1 MYLLHSSNYDLC
13 IGGEAADV
21 LLTYTTPTASRALR
35 GPVFEVDGADLLP
48 RFSAVSLVSEIP
60 LNDDVTEYAVDAVY
74 ADHPSLTLRVL
85 LRVGKGSPILKF
97 KYQLL
102 GDGVARLTKAHGEKL
117 EYCGLSVDPCEQLTE
132 VRFSEFNEMLHS
144 FCMNEVPV
152 EASAFAH
159 GMAAMGPLLAGT
171 DGENSYLLAYEH
183 GSQYPDAFI
192 QFRFSPAREVTLSA
206 KKGNYL
212 TGVLQKD
219 IPFETVWLDFGMV
232 RGDVDALAAAF
243 RTFQLKYVT
252 LNRESRKPYIF
263 YNTWCYQERNRFWNH
278 RNYLAEMDETR
289 MLAEIDAAHEMGID
303 VFVIDTGWYE
313 KTGDWL
319 VNRARFADGMKRVK
333 EKLDGYGMKLGLW
346 IGPPHAAVTSRALA
360 ENPACKMSWNGNTGN
375 PFSVWLTE
383 ESYNMCL
390 VSDYWEVLAD
400 TLIRLSKELG
410 VSYLKWDAV
419 GQYGCNDPHHHHGTE
434 ENTPEERADHYAF
447 NLGIYM
453 QKIVDKICTAC
464 PDVIVDFDITEGY
477 RSVGLGFLSVGKYF
491 LINNGPYYQNYN
503 IPYNGEEVWSN
514 IFVHPGP
521 ARPWICRT
529 PLTFDKWIPSVL
541 FLTHYL
547 PDDPKDSQDINLA
560 SLILGQNGIW
570 GDLPTVS
577 PEGRVRFGEV
587 LSYYK
592 RVREDVTA
600 EAAVKS
606 GMTGSAF
613 ECYEKINSETG
624 RGVVCVFATVRD
636 TFRYITKKK
645 TAESVWASCPATVT
659 PLPDGN
665 ACIEVDFRGG
675 QGAAMIFFGI

>member
-1 MYLLHSSNYDLC
+1 MYILHTAAFDLTV
-13 IGGEAADV
+13 GGATDF
-21 LLTYTTPTASRALR
+21 LTYTCGACSRSLR
-35 GPVFEVDGADLLP
+35 GPVFEVDGEPLLP
-48 RFSAVSLVSEIP
+48 RFSSVEAVSETV
-60 LNDDVTEYAVDAVY
+60 LNDSVTEYAVDAVY
-74 ADHPSLTLRVL
+74 ADRPSLTLRVL
-85 LRVGKGSPILKF
+85 LRVADSSPILKF
-97 KYQLL
+97 KYLL
-102 GDGVARLTKAHGEKL
+102 MGDGSARLTKTHGEKL
-117 EYCGLSVDPCEQLTE
+117 DYAMLPVAPGEALTE

-152 EASAFAH
+152 EETFYTHRTAV
-159 GMAAMGPLLAGT
+159 MGPLLTGT
-171 DGENSYLLAYEH
+171 DGDSSYLLAYEH

-192 QFRFSPAREVTLSA
+192 QFRFTEEREVILSA

-212 TGVLQKD
+212 TGLIPD
-219 IPFETVWLDFGMV
+219 ECPFETIWLNFGMV
-232 RGDVDALAAAF
+232 HGNVDALAAAF
-243 RTFQLKYVT
+243 REFQLKYVT
-252 LNRESRKPYIF
+252 LNRESRKPSIF
-263 YNTWCYQERNRFWNH
+263 YNTWCFQERNCFWNH
-278 RNYLAEMDETR
+278 KNYLADMNEER
-289 MLAEIDAAHEMGID
+289 MMAEIDAAHEMGID

-319 VNRARFADGMKRVK
+319 VNRARFTDGMKRVK
-333 EKLDGYGMKLGLW
+333 AKLDSYGMKLGLW
-346 IGPPHAAVTSRALA
+346 IGPSFAAVTSRALT
-360 ENPACKMSWNGNTGN
+360 EHQDCKLAWDGHTGD

-383 ESYNMCL
+383 ESLHMCL
-390 VSDYWEVLAD
+390 VSDYWKVLAD
-400 TLIRLSKELG
+400 TLISLHKELG
-410 VSYLKWDAV
+410 VSYFKWDSV

-434 ENTPEERADHYAF
+434 ENTPEERADAYAF
-447 NLGIYM
+447 QVGIYM
-453 QKIVDKICTAC
+453 QKIVDRICAAC

-503 IPYNGEEVWSN
+503 IPFDPNTVWSN

-547 PDDPKDSQDINLA
+547 PDDPMGSQDINLA

-570 GDLPTVS
+570 GDLPAIT
-577 PEGRVRFGEV
+577 PEGRARFGEV

-600 EAAVKS
+600 EAAIKS

-624 RGVVCVFATVRD
+624 RGEICVFATVRD

-645 TAESVWASCPATVT
+645 TAPTVWSSMPVTVT
-659 PLPDGN
+659 PLEDGTS
-665 ACIEVDFRGG
+665 AIEISFRNGE
-675 QGAAMIFFGI
+675 GAAIIFFGV